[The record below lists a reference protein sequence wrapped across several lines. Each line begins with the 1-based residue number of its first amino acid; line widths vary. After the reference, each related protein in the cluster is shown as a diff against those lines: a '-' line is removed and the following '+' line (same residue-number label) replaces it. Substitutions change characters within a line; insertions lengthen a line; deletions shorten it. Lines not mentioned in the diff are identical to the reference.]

1 MGALAQSTANDAFV
15 ACNASVV
22 RVHEHVRCH
31 RKRALRCVEKLKD
44 ISLIFGKEG
53 AAVSVGAEAG
63 VLYLVH
69 GGCFRGTAL
78 RIVIE

>member
-1 MGALAQSTANDAFV
+1 M
-15 ACNASVV
+15 
-22 RVHEHVRCH
+22 
-31 RKRALRCVEKLKD
+31 EKLKD

-78 RIVIE
+78 RTNSLVMPAERGRLRWGWSEAQAEVSLTEIV